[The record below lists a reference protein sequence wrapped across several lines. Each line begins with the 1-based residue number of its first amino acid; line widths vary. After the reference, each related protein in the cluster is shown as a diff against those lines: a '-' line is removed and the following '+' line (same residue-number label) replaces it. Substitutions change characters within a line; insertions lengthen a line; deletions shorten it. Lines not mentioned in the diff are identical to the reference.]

1 MGIGARTI
9 RVGIVGLS
17 ARGGWAADAHVG
29 ALAAVDGFELRA
41 LSATTAASAQ
51 AAADKYGVPLHFDS
65 AEELVASPEVDL
77 VVVAVKVADHRAPVM
92 AALNAGK
99 EVLCEWPLAPGL
111 RDAAELAGLAV
122 AKNVRTAV
130 GLQGRSTPVIRYLR
144 DLVDDG
150 YVGEV
155 LSTSVI
161 ASGGAW
167 GDAFPTRN
175 AYTLDRE
182 AGNTMLG
189 VAVGQLADSLTYVL
203 GELREVTATMANR
216 RPRVRNLETGEIV
229 AKTTEDQIAVT
240 GVLKGGGVAS
250 MHFRGGLSRG
260 TNLIWEINGTDGDLV
275 ITGDL
280 GYVSVGRVALHGAR
294 GDEKALVPLPVPER
308 YELVAQL
315 SGQAGSP
322 VYNVAHAYAR
332 LLEDITWGTE
342 NIPTFAAALDIH
354 RLLDEIERS
363 ATTRRLKRIAAGAG

>member
-167 GDAFPTRN
+167 GVRSPLATRTRLT
-175 AYTLDRE
+175 AKPETRCW
-182 AGNTMLG
+182 ASPS
-189 VAVGQLADSLTYVL
+189 DS
-203 GELREVTATMANR
+203 
-216 RPRVRNLETGEIV
+216 
-229 AKTTEDQIAVT
+229 
-240 GVLKGGGVAS
+240 
-250 MHFRGGLSRG
+250 
-260 TNLIWEINGTDGDLV
+260 
-275 ITGDL
+275 
-280 GYVSVGRVALHGAR
+280 
-294 GDEKALVPLPVPER
+294 
-308 YELVAQL
+308 
-315 SGQAGSP
+315 SP
-322 VYNVAHAYAR
+322 
-332 LLEDITWGTE
+332 
-342 NIPTFAAALDIH
+342 IH
-354 RLLDEIERS
+354 
-363 ATTRRLKRIAAGAG
+363 